1 MQSMYIFYANE
12 FNELQSQG
20 KDGYLVLGS
29 TVCVML
35 LNQLYANFMN
45 EGIEPIEKLP
55 QEKKLKF
62 FELAQKYC
70 LEENK
75 QKDRIKTGRAAYAL
89 SLITSTE

>member
-45 EGIEPIEKLP
+45 EGIAPIETLP
-55 QEKKLKF
+55 VEKKTEFWEIAK
-62 FELAQKYC
+62 KYC
-70 LEENK
+70 IEENK
-75 QKDRIKTGRAAYAL
+75 QKDRIKTSRAAYTL
-89 SLITSTE
+89 SLITSTT